1 MTRISLR
8 VSLAL
13 VDAAGLSCASLR
25 SEARAAEPAVAG
37 SEITVKGDY
46 ITLGDLFDT
55 SALAD
60 QPDAA
65 ALAIAA
71 SPAPGGRVVIDLSR
85 ARAIAQAH
93 GITLPLSRA
102 VDSVIV
108 TRASRVVGAEAIE
121 QALLDAIAARG
132 MPGHFRI
139 RFSGPE
145 PVLYV
150 PSDAE
155 TSVAVDSLDLEPA
168 TGQFRAK
175 LRAPAGDTR
184 SAPLTLVGRAYVVA
198 QVPIPA
204 RAISAG
210 EVISERDLTW
220 TEIPTERLAQN
231 VITQAEDLVGF
242 APRRDLRA
250 GAPILSG
257 DVKKPIVVAK
267 NTIVSMIVR
276 TPGMTLTAQGR
287 ALEEGA
293 KGESIRVLNTQTKR
307 TIQATVVS
315 PGEVLVQTAATHL
328 AALP

>member
-1 MTRISLR
+1 MTRSSLR
-8 VSLAL
+8 APFAL
-13 VDAAGLSCASLR
+13 VVAAGLFCASVLG
-25 SEARAAEPAVAG
+25 EAHAAEPAAAG

-46 ITLGDLFDT
+46 ITLGDLFDAA
-55 SALAD
+55 ALAD
-60 QPDAA
+60 QPGAA
-65 ALAIAA
+65 EYAIAA
-71 SPAPGGRVVIDLSR
+71 SPAPGGRVAIDLSR
-85 ARAIAQAH
+85 AREIAQAH
-93 GITLPLSRA
+93 GIALPPSRA

-108 TRASRVVGAEAIE
+108 TRASRVVGAETIE

-132 MPGHFRI
+132 MQGRLRI

-150 PSDAE
+150 PSDEAPN
-155 TSVAVDSLDLEPA
+155 VAVDSLDLEPT

-175 LRAPAGDTR
+175 VRAPAGDTR
-184 SAPLTLVGRAYVVA
+184 LAPVTLIGRAYAIA
-198 QVPIPA
+198 QVPIPT

-210 EVISERDLTW
+210 EVISARDLTW

-231 VITQAEDLVGF
+231 IITQADDLVGF

-267 NTIVSMIVR
+267 NTIISMVVR

-287 ALEEGA
+287 ALEDGA
-293 KGESIRVLNTQTKR
+293 KGESIRVLNTQTKQ
-307 TIQATVVS
+307 TIQATVIS
-315 PGEVLVQTAATHL
+315 PGEVLVQTAATHF
-328 AALP
+328 AALR